1 MIKNS
6 DLFYS
11 RAAEFQSKRKE
22 IIDTYES
29 TLAKL
34 EKAKGSQLYTEETE
48 KAAKTRDA
56 ALEALQSEYREYF
69 RISLDAMAD
78 ANGKRGV
85 TPPTADQIAILQAL
99 KMRSKPDPNNATAI
113 TAFQRELDR
122 AANSCTDNAMCIS
135 VINDIARDC
144 GIMRPYHCTAKEMS
158 VEDAARTIENLRS
171 SLNDFMQHDT
181 SRAARAAAEHNARMY
196 GTTGNERPLAKRPLF
211 EDKASCFN
219 QLLPFGMS
227 EATYNGFCAAVDG
240 NE

>member
-1 MIKNS
+1 MIKNT

-22 IIDTYES
+22 IMDTYES

-69 RISLDAMAD
+69 RISLDAMSE

-85 TPPTADQIAILQAL
+85 TPPTAEQLSILQAL
-99 KMRSKPDPNNATAI
+99 KMRDSVT
-113 TAFQRELDR
+113 QRELDR
-122 AANSCTDNAMCIS
+122 AANSCKDNALAIS
-135 VINDIARDC
+135 VINEIAKKNGFLR
-144 GIMRPYHCTAKEMS
+144 GYHTETGEMS
-158 VEDAARTIENLRS
+158 VEDADKAIESLRG

-181 SRAARAAAEHNARMY
+181 SRAARAAQHYYGEKY

-211 EDKASCFN
+211 EDKAGCFN
-219 QLLPFGMS
+219 ELTPFGMS
-227 EATYNGFCAAVDG
+227 KETFTAFCEAVDG

>member
-1 MIKNS
+1 MIKIS

-11 RAAEFQSKRKE
+11 RAKEYQSKRKD
-22 IIDTYES
+22 IMDTYES

-56 ALEALQSEYREYF
+56 ALQALQSEYREYF

-78 ANGKRGV
+78 ANGKRGIAA
-85 TPPTADQIAILQAL
+85 PTAEQLSILQAL
-99 KMRSKPDPNNATAI
+99 KMRDTVSQK
-113 TAFQRELDR
+113 ELDR
-122 AANSCTDNAMCIS
+122 AANSCKDNALAIS
-135 VINDIARDC
+135 VINEIAKKNGFIR
-144 GIMRPYHCTAKEMS
+144 GYHTESGEMS
-158 VEDAARTIENLRS
+158 VEDADKVINDLKAALP
-171 SLNDFMQHDT
+171 DFMAHDT
-181 SRAARAAAEHNARMY
+181 SRAARIVAEHNARMY
-196 GTTGNERPLAKRPLF
+196 GATGEERPLAKRPLF

-240 NE
+240 DE

>member
-6 DLFYS
+6 DLFYN
-11 RAAEFQSKRKE
+11 RAKEYQSKRKE
-22 IIDTYES
+22 VMDTYES

-34 EKAKGSQLYTEETE
+34 EKAKGSHLYTEETE

-56 ALEALQSEYREYF
+56 ALQSLQREYNEYF

-78 ANGKRGV
+78 ANNKRGIAAL
-85 TPPTADQIAILQAL
+85 TADQLSILQAL
-99 KMRSKPDPNNATAI
+99 KMRDNVSQK
-113 TAFQRELDR
+113 ELDR
-122 AANSCTDNAMCIS
+122 AANSCKDNALAIS
-135 VINDIARDC
+135 VINEIAKKN
-144 GIMRPYHCTAKEMS
+144 GFMRGYHTENGEMS
-158 VEDAARTIENLRS
+158 VEDADKVINNLKAA
-171 SLNDFMQHDT
+171 LPDFMAHDT
-181 SRAARAAAEHNARMY
+181 SKAARIVAEHNARLY

-227 EATYNGFCAAVDG
+227 EATYNGFCTAVDG

>member
-6 DLFYS
+6 DLFYN
-11 RAAEFQSKRKE
+11 RAKEYQSKRKD
-22 IIDTYES
+22 IMDTYES

-34 EKAKGSQLYTEETE
+34 EKAKGSQLYTEETK

-56 ALEALQSEYREYF
+56 ALQALQSEYREYF

-78 ANGKRGV
+78 ANGKRGIAA
-85 TPPTADQIAILQAL
+85 PTADQLSILQAL
-99 KMRSKPDPNNATAI
+99 KMRDNVS
-113 TAFQRELDR
+113 QRELDR
-122 AANSCTDNAMCIS
+122 AANSCKDNPLAIS
-135 VINDIARDC
+135 VINEIAKKNGFLR
-144 GIMRPYHCTAKEMS
+144 GYHTETGEMS
-158 VEDAARTIENLRS
+158 VEDADKTIESLRGG
-171 SLNDFMQHDT
+171 LNDFLQHDT

-240 NE
+240 DE